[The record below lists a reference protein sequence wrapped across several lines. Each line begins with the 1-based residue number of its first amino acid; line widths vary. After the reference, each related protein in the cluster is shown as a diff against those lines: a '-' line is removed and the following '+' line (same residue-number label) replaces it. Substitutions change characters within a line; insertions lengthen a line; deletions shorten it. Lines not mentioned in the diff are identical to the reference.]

1 MASIARRLAS
11 NVDGDFYVDDSCI
24 DCGAC
29 RWIAPDSFDDDDSGS
44 YARVYRQPRTASEEA
59 SALRALVS
67 CPTGSIGSV
76 GEHALAP
83 VVASFP
89 RPITADV
96 YHCGFHSEASFG
108 AASYLVT
115 RREGNVLVDSPRF
128 HRGLVRR
135 IEALGGVALMFLT
148 HCDDVAEHRR
158 FARAFGCRRVIHE
171 RDVRADTAD
180 VEVKLR
186 GDDEVTLGADLLAIP
201 TPGHTRGSACLLFR
215 GSSPRAEAPAV
226 LFSGDHLAFSRARG
240 HVYAFRDACWY
251 DWGTQIESMER
262 LARHDF
268 EWILPGHGAP
278 CHFPA
283 GEMRGEIDRCVRWM
297 RGAG

>member
-11 NVDGDFYVDDSCI
+11 NVAGDFYVDESCI

-29 RWIAPDSFDDDDSGS
+29 RWIAPRSFDDDDAG
-44 YARVYRQPRTASEEA
+44 YAKVFAQPARGDDEA

-67 CPTGSIGSV
+67 CPTGSIGTL
-76 GEHALAP
+76 GKHDLAP

-89 RPITADV
+89 HPIAPDV
-96 YHCGFHSEASFG
+96 LHCGFHSEASFG
-108 AASYLVT
+108 AASYLIV
-115 RREGNVLVDSPRF
+115 RPEGNVLVDSPRF

-135 IEALGGVALMFLT
+135 IEELGGVALMFLT

-158 FARAFGCRRVIHE
+158 FARAFGCRRVLHE
-171 RDVRADTAD
+171 RDVRAGTAD
-180 VEVKLR
+180 VEVKLA
-186 GDDEVTLGADLLAIP
+186 GDEPVELGQGLLAIP

-215 GSSPRAEAPAV
+215 NEV
-226 LFSGDHLAFSRARG
+226 VFTGDHLAWSRARD

-251 DWGTQIESMER
+251 DWATQIESMER

-278 CHFPA
+278 CHFPRA
-283 GEMRGEIDRCVRWM
+283 RMKSEMDRCVSWM
-297 RGAG
+297 RHPV